1 MIDRLGKMTF
11 QRCQESAHDDFGR
24 ELNGESM
31 LWSLTDMGKKF
42 TGMGVEV
49 IGSDAASQLA

>member
-1 MIDRLGKMTF
+1 VIDRLGKMTF

-31 LWSLTDMGKKF
+31 LWSLTDMSRSPGKSKAKPS
-42 TGMGVEV
+42 G
-49 IGSDAASQLA
+49 GSAKGN